1 MAAGPLEDRVRS
13 KAKEGA
19 VKGTT
24 VDYFMETQSC
34 TWKNGD
40 LEMWEGKVKWGLV
53 KNGVKYE
60 EESDGRR
67 RWKEFMGQKSHRR

>member
-40 LEMWEGKVKWGLV
+40 LEM
-53 KNGVKYE
+53 
-60 EESDGRR
+60 
-67 RWKEFMGQKSHRR
+67 